1 MELDDG
7 GLRAVRLGERE
18 ILRRVYVAVR
28 DLRWGTV
35 PMTLTNLVVDEKPD
49 VFTVTIA
56 ARHQEGPIDFA
67 WHGEIRGEA
76 SGSVSFRM
84 AGEAKSTF
92 LRNRIGLCVLHPT
105 DDCAGRMCRMT
116 RADGEVDEA
125 PFPSLV
131 APHQPFFDIHRLAYE
146 VDPGVRAEMTFEGEA
161 FETEDQRNWSDDSYK
176 TYSTPQR
183 LPKPVEVKAG
193 TRIDQ
198 TVTLRVSGAARPAS
212 AGPRT
217 HDVVFTID
225 PTLTVALPRI
235 GTALPTGCETLS
247 ALQRSRIRAL
257 ALAHLRVEL
266 VPAQHD
272 CGARLDRAIAESQA
286 LDLPLELAIC
296 VGGSPV
302 QELRELA
309 ALLEDRRPRVVAY
322 VILPTHGEVTPAQVA
337 RLARS
342 ILREVDKTAV
352 LAGGSNLHFTEI
364 NRNRG
369 CVEPLDI
376 VAFPNSPQVHMVDEA
391 TLAENLA
398 PLVSIAR
405 TARSF
410 AGQRHLWLSPISL
423 KPQPRPAPRLA
434 ASEGGPPRHVD
445 ERQTSLL
452 AAAWTAAHVGQTARA
467 GFSRATYFQAAGWL
481 GLMPMVG
488 GPVLPAPFAAT
499 EGVYPVWH
507 ALADLAVFAGGE
519 VLVARSTRPLAV
531 AGVVVRNA
539 GRVRI
544 ALSNLTAQ
552 PQVVT
557 IAPQP
562 VDARVR
568 MLDAATEAEARTS
581 PESFRR
587 SGDKLHASTIEL
599 SRYALAT
606 IDFAG

>member
-1 MELDDG
+1 
-7 GLRAVRLGERE
+7 
-18 ILRRVYVAVR
+18 
-28 DLRWGTV
+28 
-35 PMTLTNLVVDEKPD
+35 
-49 VFTVTIA
+49 
-56 ARHQEGPIDFA
+56 
-67 WHGEIRGEA
+67 
-76 SGSVSFRM
+76 
-84 AGEAKSTF
+84 
-92 LRNRIGLCVLHPT
+92 
-105 DDCAGRMCRMT
+105 
-116 RADGEVDEA
+116 
-125 PFPSLV
+125 
-131 APHQPFFDIHRLAYE
+131 
-146 VDPGVRAEMTFEGEA
+146 MTFEGEA
-161 FETEDQRNWSDDSYK
+161 FETEDQRNWSDDSHK

-193 TRIDQ
+193 TRIEQ
-198 TVTLRVSGAARPAS
+198 SVTLSISGAARSAS

-217 HDVVFTID
+217 REVVFTID
-225 PTLTVALPRI
+225 PTAAVPLPKI

-247 ALQRSRIRAL
+247 VLQRSRIRAL

-272 CGARLDRAIAESQA
+272 CGARLDRAIVESQA

-296 VGGSPV
+296 VGGSPAE
-302 QELRELA
+302 ELRELA
-309 ALLEDRRPRVVAY
+309 ALLRARRPRVAAY
-322 VILPTHGEVTPAQVA
+322 VILPTHADVTPVPVA

-342 ILREVDKTAV
+342 ILREVDRTAV
-352 LAGGSNLHFTEI
+352 VAGGSNLHFTEV

-369 CVEPLDI
+369 CIEPLD
-376 VAFPNSPQVHMVDEA
+376 VVVFPNSPQVHMVDEA

-398 PLVSIAR
+398 PLASIAH

-410 AGQRHLWLSPISL
+410 AGQRPLWLSPISL
-423 KPQPRPAPRLA
+423 KPQPRPAPSLA
-434 ASEGGPPRHVD
+434 ARLGAPPRHVD

-488 GPVLPAPFAAT
+488 GPALPAPFAAA

-507 ALADLAVFAGGE
+507 ALADIGAFAGGQ
-519 VLVARSTRPLAV
+519 VLAARSTRPLAV
-531 AGVVVRNA
+531 AGVVARKA

-557 IAPQP
+557 IAPSP
-562 VDARVR
+562 ADARVR
-568 MLDAATEAEARTS
+568 MLDVATEAEARTS

-587 SGDKLHASTIEL
+587 SGDKLRAGTIEL
-599 SRYALAT
+599 SPYTLAT
-606 IDFAG
+606 IDFVG